1 MWAYYFTKNKVSIF
15 KVLSTELKKL
25 LELFEFEEN
34 LSMQLLRSS
43 IMFIT
48 KLLRRISFKNFL
60 QVM

>member
-1 MWAYYFTKNKVSIF
+1 MWAYYFSKNKVSIF

-48 KLLRRISFKNFL
+48 TLLRRISFKNFL

>member
-15 KVLSTELKKL
+15 QVLSTELKKL

-48 KLLRRISFKNFL
+48 ILLRRISFKNFL

>member
-48 KLLRRISFKNFL
+48 ILLRRISFKNFL

>member
-1 MWAYYFTKNKVSIF
+1 MWAYYFTKNKVSII

-48 KLLRRISFKNFL
+48 ILLRRISFKNFL